1 MDCGACLGCGLGFN
15 VAIKTDKNQIF
26 PLTTWY
32 SDKPNPLPIFKRP
45 NEFWTPILLPGLY
58 LPVELI
64 ADYHVED
71 GLLYHPLSDADEVDR
86 LVAFATHESV
96 HQALLLGIIPMTL
109 RLTAANF
116 YTSLTILLNTE
127 FNAHSWDILN
137 RLNLAIEVVHN
148 ATAAMHEVAAIVE
161 NQSIIP
167 FDNPYIQDLSEKS
180 AQHYAMDENYGSDF
194 IRYYNSFQLLIMKLK
209 QQFAPTPLQ
218 GNTII
223 ALADY
228 IISSAI
234 DLQELTSEVL
244 KVPLPITDA
253 ALPEFLRTMG
263 IPYLTGGKKRTLND
277 CHDIQVGFGA
287 FTVYGTGR
295 RLERTLETILSANF
309 KRKRKMPKDTM
320 EQLLYIAEAG
330 PRAEI
335 MATILRRSR
344 LA

>member
-1 MDCGACLGCGLGFN
+1 
-15 VAIKTDKNQIF
+15 
-26 PLTTWY
+26 
-32 SDKPNPLPIFKRP
+32 
-45 NEFWTPILLPGLY
+45 
-58 LPVELI
+58 VELVSN
-64 ADYHVED
+64 YHVED

-86 LVAFATHESV
+86 LVAFATHESI
-96 HQALLLGIIPMTL
+96 HEALLLGIIPMTL

-116 YTSLTILLNTE
+116 YTLLAIVLNTD
-127 FNAHSWDILN
+127 FDAHYWDILN
-137 RLNLAIEVVHN
+137 SLNLAIEVVHN

-161 NQSIIP
+161 NQTILQ

-194 IRYYNSFQLLIMKLK
+194 IRYYNSFHSLILKLK
-209 QQFAPTPLQ
+209 EQFAPTPLQ

-223 ALADY
+223 ALADF

-234 DLQELTSEVL
+234 DLQELTNEVL

-277 CHDIQVGFGA
+277 CYGTHVQFGA

-295 RLERTLETILSANF
+295 RLERTLETVAF
-309 KRKRKMPKDTM
+309 GKC
-320 EQLLYIAEAG
+320 YI
-330 PRAEI
+330 P
-335 MATILRRSR
+335 
-344 LA
+344 